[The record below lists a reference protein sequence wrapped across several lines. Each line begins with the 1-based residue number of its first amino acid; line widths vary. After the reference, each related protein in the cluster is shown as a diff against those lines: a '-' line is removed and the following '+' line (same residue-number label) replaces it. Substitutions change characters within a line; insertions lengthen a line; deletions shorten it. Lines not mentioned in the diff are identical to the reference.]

1 MTMDRHERRPSVP
14 RVPENV
20 HFLLVRHGQ
29 TALNAAGQLRG
40 RLDPVL
46 DDVGQSE
53 VELLADALT
62 AYSPQLIVS
71 SPVRR
76 AAQTAAAIARATG
89 AGILIDGDLVDRDY
103 GQWAGHTREEVI
115 ERWGSVDQ
123 TPGVETRASLT
134 HRAVGMLHKE
144 FRAYPV
150 VLVTHEVV
158 LQAMLEHLDPTL
170 GTVRQDL
177 AAWDVVTR
185 DESGHLL
192 LDGADLR
199 ASQASSGAM
208 TRESGD

>member
-1 MTMDRHERRPSVP
+1 MTTNRNELRPSAP
-14 RVPENV
+14 PVPENV
-20 HFLLVRHGQ
+20 QFLLVRHGQ

-40 RLDPVL
+40 WLDPTL
-46 DDVGQSE
+46 DDVGMAE
-53 VELLADALT
+53 VELLADALI

-103 GQWAGHTREEVI
+103 GQWAGHTKEEVTAT
-115 ERWGSVDQ
+115 WGSLDQ
-123 TPGVETRASLT
+123 APGVETRASLT
-134 HRAVGMLHKE
+134 HRAVGMLHKK
-144 FRAYPV
+144 FAAYPV

-170 GTVRQDL
+170 TAARQYL

-185 DESGHLL
+185 DESGHLF
-192 LDGADLR
+192 LDGADFR
-199 ASQASSGAM
+199 A
-208 TRESGD
+208 TRPSETQPVDVDD

>member
-1 MTMDRHERRPSVP
+1 
-14 RVPENV
+14 
-20 HFLLVRHGQ
+20 
-29 TALNAAGQLRG
+29 
-40 RLDPVL
+40 
-46 DDVGQSE
+46 
-53 VELLADALT
+53 
-62 AYSPQLIVS
+62 
-71 SPVRR
+71 VRR

-123 TPGVETRASLT
+123 APGVEARAFLN

-170 GTVRQDL
+170 ASARQDL

-185 DESGHLL
+185 DVSGRLL

-199 ASQASSGAM
+199 AGQSPSGAIAV
-208 TRESGD
+208 ESGD

>member
-1 MTMDRHERRPSVP
+1 MTMNRDNREAASVAP
-14 RVPENV
+14 VPEKV
-20 HFLLVRHGQ
+20 QFLLVRHGQ

-46 DDVGQSE
+46 DEVGQAE
-53 VELLADALT
+53 VELLADGLK
-62 AYSPQLIVS
+62 AYGPKLIVS

-103 GQWAGHTREEVI
+103 GHWEGHTKEEVVA
-115 ERWGSVDQ
+115 RWGSLDQ
-123 TPGVETRASLT
+123 APGVETRASLT
-134 HRAVGMLHKE
+134 HRAIGMLHKE

-170 GTVRQDL
+170 GTAQQDL
-177 AAWDVVTR
+177 AAWDVVTC
-185 DESGHLL
+185 DASGNLR

-199 ASQASSGAM
+199 ATGTSEKELVG
-208 TRESGD
+208 TDN

>member
-1 MTMDRHERRPSVP
+1 MTTNRYEQHPSVP
-14 RVPENV
+14 PVPENV
-20 HFLLVRHGQ
+20 QFLLVRHGQ

-40 RLDPVL
+40 RLDPTL
-46 DDVGQSE
+46 DEVGQAE
-53 VELLADALT
+53 VELLANALT
-62 AYSPQLIVS
+62 AYSPKLIVC

-103 GQWAGHTREEVI
+103 GHWAGHTKEEVTAK
-115 ERWGSVDQ
+115 WGSLDQ
-123 TPGVETRASLT
+123 APGVETRASLT

-158 LQAMLEHLDPTL
+158 LQAMLGHLDPTL
-170 GTVRQDL
+170 ISAPQDL

-185 DESGHLL
+185 DDSGHLL

-199 ASQASSGAM
+199 ATQSPSETQLFDSH
-208 TRESGD
+208 D